1 MPMVVKIVGS
11 TPTARTINESEVVGV
26 LDTEQNKQIYETGRE
41 VQTLRFAKELQ
52 SLKSAHIAEV
62 EGIRHKVTAALAKV
76 LTHLPVSFYKQNTI
90 IDG

>member
-11 TPTARTINESEVVGV
+11 TPTARTINESEVVV
-26 LDTEQNKQIYETGRE
+26 SKHVKSNIYETGRG

-76 LTHLPVSFYKQNTI
+76 LTHLPVSFYKTNTI